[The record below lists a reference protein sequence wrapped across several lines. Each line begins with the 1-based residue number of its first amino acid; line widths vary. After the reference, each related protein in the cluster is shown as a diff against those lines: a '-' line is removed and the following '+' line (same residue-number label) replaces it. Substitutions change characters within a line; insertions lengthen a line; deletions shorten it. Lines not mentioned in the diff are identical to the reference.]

1 MSGMKNRKR
10 MVHGFAKAAGCAV
23 SAVLTLVLLAVIGFG
38 SGETVAYTKEEQTN
52 VELMDRFDKSIT
64 NRLSDAMEGVLS
76 IEKVFWLS
84 DDDKVAPK
92 PNPDNYGYST
102 DPSSLGW
109 LLESAQDILDGQA
122 TTFHTGIRLAPNTR
136 VDYYLDETIFA
147 ITWKQVINGGVYTIS
162 EVKIAD
168 ASQFRRFLSNGE
180 YGSGARYLTSEM
192 AASVNAVVATNGD
205 YYGIRQVGCV
215 VYNGQLMRMEG
226 RTMDSCYIDDQGD
239 IHLVRAGEIISEE
252 KMEQFIEENNIRF
265 SLSFGPILVDNGKAV
280 KIRNPYCVGEVDTPN
295 PLSALFPND
304 TRHYLLVLCNEQYPY
319 TSTHKLWTFAANLED
334 LGVEKAYNLDGGR
347 SGALI
352 MNDEK
357 INYIYERKIT
367 DIIYFATA
375 YSNGD

>member
-1 MSGMKNRKR
+1 
-10 MVHGFAKAAGCAV
+10 MVF
-23 SAVLTLVLLAVIGFG
+23 S
-38 SGETVAYTKEEQTN
+38 TN
-52 VELMDRFDKSIT
+52 VKLCPGTKIR
-64 NRLSDAMEGVLS
+64 
-76 IEKVFWLS
+76 
-84 DDDKVAPK
+84 
-92 PNPDNYGYST
+92 YYY
-102 DPSSLGW
+102 DPT
-109 LLESAQDILDGQA
+109 IL
-122 TTFHTGIRLAPNTR
+122 
-136 VDYYLDETIFA
+136 V
-147 ITWKQVINGGVYTIS
+147 ITWQEVRNNSVYSIS

-239 IHLVRAGEIISEE
+239 LHLVRAGEIVSEE

-265 SLSFGPILVDNGKAV
+265 SLSFGPILVENGKAV
-280 KIRNPYCVGEVDTPN
+280 KIKNPYCVGEVDTPN
-295 PLSALFPND
+295 PRAALCQKD

-319 TSTHKLWTFAANLED
+319 TSTHKLWTFAENLEK
-334 LGVEKAYNLDGGR
+334 LGVKTAYNLDGGR
-347 SGALI
+347 SGSLI

>member
-1 MSGMKNRKR
+1 MKERLKKLSRYIWSVKLLVCILCVAMVTGGLSVFATSGKESSTTAD
-10 MVHGFAKAAGCAV
+10 HAV
-23 SAVLTLVLLAVIGFG
+23 NYVV
-38 SGETVAYTKEEQTN
+38 
-52 VELMDRFDKSIT
+52 MDRYDKYIT
-64 NRLSDAMEGVLS
+64 NSFSDSLEGIMS
-76 IEKVFWLS
+76 IKKVYWLS
-84 DDDKVAPK
+84 DTDIVAPE
-92 PNPDNYGYST
+92 PDPACYGEVEDPKQMLPILNQAAELIEGQEMVFST
-102 DPSSLGW
+102 NVKLCPGTKIRYYYDPT
-109 LLESAQDILDGQA
+109 IL
-122 TTFHTGIRLAPNTR
+122 
-136 VDYYLDETIFA
+136 V
-147 ITWKQVINGGVYTIS
+147 ITWQEVRNNSVYSIS

-239 IHLVRAGEIISEE
+239 LHLVRAGEIVSEE

-265 SLSFGPILVDNGKAV
+265 SLSFGPILVENGKAV
-280 KIRNPYCVGEVDTPN
+280 KIKNPYCVGEVDTPN
-295 PLSALFPND
+295 PRAALCQKD

-319 TSTHKLWTFAANLED
+319 TSTHKLWTFAENLEK
-334 LGVEKAYNLDGGR
+334 LGVKTAYNLDGGR
-347 SGALI
+347 SGSLI